1 MARWERRTLVL
12 EDLKVMYSEP
22 KNNRILL
29 IDDNEQIHSD
39 IRKVLMPQLM
49 NEALDD
55 VTMAIL
61 GKSATRKKVDLGYE
75 IDSAY
80 QGEEGFQMIVD
91 AKAADKPYAMAFV
104 DMRMPPGWDGVETIT
119 NIWEADPEVQ
129 IVICSAYSDYS
140 WDQIIERFGQTD
152 KLLVLR
158 KPFDSAEVQQLA
170 CALTTKWNLCLQ
182 AGMKMNLLSEMVDE
196 QTRRLRNTNDVLQIE
211 VEERRKVEDRLRHS
225 AFHDALT
232 NLPNRA
238 LLIERLDRC
247 IERSKRNEGYYFAVL
262 YLDLDNFKV
271 VNDSLGHR
279 VGDGLLCEI
288 GQRLTNCLR
297 RLDTTVQPDDDTTA
311 RMGGDEFV
319 VLLDG
324 LRHPDDAELVAQ
336 RLLEH
341 FEEPFNIYEKEIMAK
356 MSIGI
361 CSSHNSYNDP
371 GDMLRDADTALYDA
385 KDHGKGCYSIFN
397 AEMRAKAVARL
408 QLETDLRRAVER
420 NQFRLQYQPI
430 VELNTGKIVGV
441 EALIRWHHP
450 EMGVIAPLDF
460 IPLSEETGVIN
471 MMGDWIITEACH
483 QVKQWQ
489 VEFPKYSDL
498 SVSINLST
506 RQITGSELVKQV
518 NKVLEET
525 GLTPELV
532 NMEITESVMM
542 EDTDLTRKI
551 IDDLKGLGVKLHMDD
566 FGTGYSSL
574 SYLHTLPIDALKLDQ
589 AFIRHMG
596 DNGEHGA
603 TVQAVITLA
612 MNRGIEVIAEGV
624 ETASQL
630 AQLQALNCELG
641 QGYYFSRPL
650 DVEKMAMLLSTGSG
664 WLKSA

>member
-1 MARWERRTLVL
+1 MS
-12 EDLKVMYSEP
+12 SEP
-22 KNNRILL
+22 NNNRILL
-29 IDDNEQIHSD
+29 IDDNDQIHND
-39 IRKVLMPQLM
+39 IRKVLMPQPM

-61 GKSATRKKVDLGYE
+61 GKETESKKVDLGYA

-80 QGEEGFQMIVD
+80 QGEEGYQMVVD
-91 AKAADKPYAMAFV
+91 ARAKGEPYAMAFV

-119 NIWEADPEVQ
+119 NIWEADPAIQ

-140 WDQIIERFGQTD
+140 WDQIIQRFGQTD

-170 CALTTKWNLCLQ
+170 CALTMKWNLGLQ
-182 AGMKMNLLSEMVDE
+182 AGMKMDFLNEMVDE

-262 YLDLDNFKV
+262 YLDLDNFKI

-288 GQRLTNCLR
+288 GQRLTSCLR

-311 RMGGDEFV
+311 RLGGDEFV

-324 LRHPDDAELVAQ
+324 LRDPDDAELVTQ
-336 RLLEH
+336 RLLEN
-341 FEEPFNIYEKEIMAK
+341 FDEPFNIYDKEIVAK
-356 MSIGI
+356 MSVGI

-385 KDHGKGCYSIFN
+385 KDNGKGCYSIFN
-397 AEMRAKAVARL
+397 SDMRDKAVARL
-408 QLETDLRRAVER
+408 QLETDLRKAVER
-420 NQFRLQYQPI
+420 NQFKLQYQPI
-430 VELNTGKIVGV
+430 VELSTGKIVSV

-471 MMGDWIITEACH
+471 MMGDWIITEACR
-483 QVKQWQ
+483 QIKQWQ
-489 VEFPKYSDL
+489 NDFPKYSEL

-506 RQITGSELVKQV
+506 RQITGLDLVSQV
-518 NKVLEET
+518 SKVLDET
-525 GLTPELV
+525 GLRPSLV
-532 NMEITESVMM
+532 NMEITESVML
-542 EDTDLTRKI
+542 EDTDITRGI
-551 IDDLKGLGVKLHMDD
+551 IDDLKELGVKLHMDD

-589 AFIRHMG
+589 AFIRHMS
-596 DNGEHGA
+596 DTGEYGA

-612 MNRGIEVIAEGV
+612 RNRNIEVIAEGV
-624 ETASQL
+624 ETAGQL
-630 AQLQALNCELG
+630 AQLQALDCEHG

-650 DVEKMAMLLSTGSG
+650 DVEKMGMLLSMGSS
-664 WLKSA
+664 WRKSA

>member
-1 MARWERRTLVL
+1 
-12 EDLKVMYSEP
+12 MYSEP
-22 KNNRILL
+22 RNNRILL
-29 IDDNEQIHSD
+29 IDDNDQIHND
-39 IRKVLMPQLM
+39 IRKVLLPQPV
-49 NEALDD
+49 NDALDD

-61 GKSATRKKVDLGYE
+61 GKSSASKRIDLGYE

-80 QGEEGFQMIVD
+80 QGEEGYQMVVD
-91 AKAADKPYAMAFV
+91 GKANDKPYAMAFV

-119 NIWEADPEVQ
+119 KIWEADADVQ

-170 CALTTKWNLCLQ
+170 CALTMKWNLGRQ
-182 AGMKMNLLSEMVDE
+182 AGMKMELLNEMVDE

-262 YLDLDNFKV
+262 YLDLDNFKI

-311 RMGGDEFV
+311 RLGGDEFV

-324 LRHPDDAELVAQ
+324 LRHPDDAELVAD

-341 FEEPFNIYEKEIMAK
+341 FEEPFNIYEKEIVAK
-356 MSIGI
+356 MSMGI
-361 CSSHNSYNDP
+361 CASHNDYNDP

-385 KDHGKGCYSIFN
+385 KDKGKGRYSVFN
-397 AEMRAKAVARL
+397 AEMREKAVARL
-408 QLETDLRRAVER
+408 QLETDLRKAVER
-420 NQFRLQYQPI
+420 KQFKLQYQPI
-430 VELNTGKIVGV
+430 VELDTGKIVSV

-471 MMGDWIITEACH
+471 MMGNWIICEACN
-483 QVKQWQ
+483 QLKEWQ
-489 VEFPKYSDL
+489 SDYPKYANL

-506 RQITGSELVKQV
+506 RQICGTDLVGQV
-518 NKVLEET
+518 SDIIADT
-525 GLTPELV
+525 GLDPTTI

-542 EDTDLTRKI
+542 EDTEVTRKI

-566 FGTGYSSL
+566 FEYGV
-574 SYLHTLPIDALKLDQ
+574 
-589 AFIRHMG
+589 FI
-596 DNGEHGA
+596 
-603 TVQAVITLA
+603 
-612 MNRGIEVIAEGV
+612 IELFAY
-624 ETASQL
+624 A
-630 AQLQALNCELG
+630 A
-641 QGYYFSRPL
+641 
-650 DVEKMAMLLSTGSG
+650 D
-664 WLKSA
+664 